1 MYCIKYSNSFYYF
14 LILQDRMGHRVEDQR
29 LSIFLQ
35 DNDTLLQ
42 SNIYHNIDVQ
52 LDTYGKNM
60 SIIYTSLCKN
70 SNGICYIYINRFV

>member
-1 MYCIKYSNSFYYF
+1 MICLFVVIELHYF

-29 LSIFLQ
+29 LSIFLH

-52 LDTYGKNM
+52 LDTYGKN
-60 SIIYTSLCKN
+60 YVN
-70 SNGICYIYINRFV
+70 

>member
-1 MYCIKYSNSFYYF
+1 
-14 LILQDRMGHRVEDQR
+14 MGHRVEDQR
-29 LSIFLQ
+29 LSIFLH

-60 SIIYTSLCKN
+60 LIIYTSLCN
-70 SNGICYIYINRFV
+70 NNNRICYIYIYIIILYTYILSKKKFVISTTIS

>member
-1 MYCIKYSNSFYYF
+1 MICLFVVIELHYF

-29 LSIFLQ
+29 LSLFLQ

-60 SIIYTSLCKN
+60 LISY
-70 SNGICYIYINRFV
+70 

>member
-1 MYCIKYSNSFYYF
+1 
-14 LILQDRMGHRVEDQR
+14 MGHRVEDQR

-52 LDTYGKNM
+52 LHINGKIM
-60 SIIYTSLCKN
+60 SIIIHK
-70 SNGICYIYINRFV
+70 FV